1 MFAGDNW
8 RRSKDRNCHRLSLA
22 KIGQRLSGSDARR
35 PRSAKID
42 IDLETLVAMG
52 TAAVVTRAAQAL
64 ETAYPVHAEVASKTN
79 SCQPF
84 FNGSQLQR
92 FTPLKNVIA
101 KPAASKIAMRSSSLI
116 HGFRSGGNRDLSSG
130 NLAAMACAICVLF
143 ETESVFFT
151 FA

>member
-42 IDLETLVAMG
+42 IDLETWSPWVSQPWHE
-52 TAAVVTRAAQAL
+52 TARAL
-64 ETAYPVHAEVASKTN
+64 ETACPAHAEVASKTN

-84 FNGSQLQR
+84 FNSSQLQR
-92 FTPLKNVIA
+92 LTPLKNATA
-101 KPAASKIAMRSSSLI
+101 KPAASKIGMRSSSLI
-116 HGFRSGGNRDLSSG
+116 HGLHSGG
-130 NLAAMACAICVLF
+130 
-143 ETESVFFT
+143 T
-151 FA
+151 